1 MRTASGGREAP
12 DGIAVVPRC
21 GRTHH
26 DVSRP
31 SAKRS
36 SPSPVP
42 TGGRLSPVTDAPTT
56 PARHPDRSTSA
67 LSHLGGLVGRH
78 PKTVVVIWLLAVVAA
93 FAGATG
99 AFGNQS
105 LFDRLPVRRPV
116 GRGREPP
123 GPRPARRRRP
133 VGHVDPPA
141 PGDRCRARR
150 ARDRRRG
157 ARPPP
162 GDQADRRA
170 SPRSAAPAPVPA
182 GLDSPE
188 AKTLLPTSGDDG
200 FAAVVTFDPA
210 PRGRRPATG
219 RRRRSTRSSHDLVAA
234 IPGAHGTT
242 GGLADLIDAITS
254 QVETDLRAGEGI
266 ALPISFLVMVL
277 VFGGFVAAGM
287 PIIGAIA
294 SIAGRAR
301 LAARVLPP
309 HRPRRH
315 RRQRRH
321 RPRAGPVH
329 RLRAAHREP
338 VPRGA
343 AQPRAR
349 ADPAAEITR
358 EEVLAS
364 VARTVDSAGRTV
376 VFSGLTVAIS
386 LGGLLVFEASILKA
400 IGSAGLSVV
409 LVAMLVALTLV
420 PALCVVGAR
429 RLLKRG
435 TEQAPEEG
443 VFSRLATWVFRR
455 PLLVII
461 AVLAVLGT
469 LAAPALGPAAH
480 LVGQGAAA
488 GQRAAATVLRPR
500 WTADYPQ
507 LSGPDVQVVAE
518 AGLQEAQAYA
528 ASLPVVDGQRL
539 TRPGRARHRRPQ
551 RSCRSTPQGGALD
564 DRRRDAVDGTA
575 ADRPAFPT
583 KVIGQA
589 SACAT
594 SPTRCASARPIAFA
608 LVALATLVLLFLMT
622 GSVVIPVKA
631 LLMNVVSLGA
641 SLGVV
646 VWIFQQGHLQGLLGF
661 DSVGAIESTI
671 PMLVLAFGFGLSMD
685 YEVFL
690 LSRIVEL
697 HERGVG
703 NDEAV
708 IVGPAAVGPHHHL
721 GRRSSWSSCSPASSP
736 GSCSSSRRPASAW
749 RWRCCSTP
757 PSCACCSC
765 RPR

>member
-1 MRTASGGREAP
+1 M
-12 DGIAVVPRC
+12 
-21 GRTHH
+21 
-26 DVSRP
+26 
-31 SAKRS
+31 
-36 SPSPVP
+36 
-42 TGGRLSPVTDAPTT
+42 
-56 PARHPDRSTSA
+56 
-67 LSHLGGLVGRH
+67 
-78 PKTVVVIWLLAVVAA
+78 
-93 FAGATG
+93 
-99 AFGNQS
+99 
-105 LFDRLPVRRPV
+105 
-116 GRGREPP
+116 
-123 GPRPARRRRP
+123 
-133 VGHVDPPA
+133 
-141 PGDRCRARR
+141 
-150 ARDRRRG
+150 
-157 ARPPP
+157 
-162 GDQADRRA
+162 
-170 SPRSAAPAPVPA
+170 
-182 GLDSPE
+182 
-188 AKTLLPTSGDDG
+188 PTSGDG

-210 PRGRRPATG
+210 LEGEARDRAQAQVDTQFD
-219 RRRRSTRSSHDLVAA
+219 DLVAA
-234 IPGAHGTT
+234 VPGAHGTT
-242 GGLADLIDAITS
+242 GGLADLIEAITS

-294 SIAGRAR
+294 SIAGA
-301 LAARVLPP
+301 LASLLGFSHLIDLDATVVNVVTVLGLGLCIDYGLLTVSRFREELRSRVQG
-309 HRPRRH
+309 RPT
-315 RRQRRH
+315 
-321 RPRAGPVH
+321 
-329 RLRAAHREP
+329 
-338 VPRGA
+338 
-343 AQPRAR
+343 
-349 ADPAAEITR
+349 AEITR
-358 EEVLAS
+358 EEILAS

-429 RLLKRG
+429 RLLRRG

-443 VFSRLATWVFRR
+443 VFSRLATRVFRH

-469 LAAPALGPAAH
+469 LAAPALGLRLTSSGRELLPVSAP
-480 LVGQGAAA
+480 
-488 GQRAAATVLRPR
+488 QRQFFESLERN
-500 WTADYPQ
+500 YPQ

-518 AGLQEAQAYA
+518 ASLQEAQAYA

-539 TRPGRARHRRPQ
+539 TGRVESVTDAL
-551 RSCRSTPQGGALD
+551 SLVSINTPGGALD
-564 DRRRDAVDGTA
+564 DGARDAVTA
-575 ADRPAFPT
+575 LRADRPAFGT

-589 SACAT
+589 SGLRDFTDSLRERA
-594 SPTRCASARPIAFA
+594 PIAFP

-646 VWIFQQGHLQGLLGF
+646 VWIFQQGHLQGLMGF

-708 IVGPAAVGPHHHL
+708 IAGLQRSGRIITSAAHPCRHRVLRLRRRSAARHQGDRRRSGGGGAARRDARADAARARHDGPARRLELVGAQEPSAVARTVRDHRMTL
-721 GRRSSWSSCSPASSP
+721 RRAQD
-736 GSCSSSRRPASAW
+736 
-749 RWRCCSTP
+749 
-757 PSCACCSC
+757 
-765 RPR
+765 PR

>member
-1 MRTASGGREAP
+1 M
-12 DGIAVVPRC
+12 
-21 GRTHH
+21 
-26 DVSRP
+26 
-31 SAKRS
+31 
-36 SPSPVP
+36 
-42 TGGRLSPVTDAPTT
+42 TDAPDHANT
-56 PARHPDRSTSA
+56 AASHPDRSNSA

-78 PKTVVVIWLLAVVAA
+78 PKTVIVVWLLAVIAA

-105 LFDRLPVRRPV
+105 LFDRLQSGDPAVAGENLQ
-116 GRGREPP
+116 GR
-123 GPRPARRRRP
+123 
-133 VGHVDPPA
+133 
-141 PGDRCRARR
+141 
-150 ARDRRRG
+150 
-157 ARPPP
+157 
-162 GDQADRRA
+162 DQLVAA
-170 SPRSAAPAPVPA
+170 GRSATSTHLLQVTGANAAAPTTVSAVRVAAEAIGRIPGVVSVAAPQLVPA
-182 GLDSPE
+182 GLDSPA
-188 AKTLLPTSGDDG
+188 AKALLPLSGDG
-200 FAAVVTFDPA
+200 FAAVVTFDPDLEGA
-210 PRGRRPATG
+210 ARDQAQAKVDTQFD
-219 RRRRSTRSSHDLVAA
+219 DLVAA
-234 IPGAHGTT
+234 VPGARGTT
-242 GGLADLIDAITS
+242 GGVADLIEAITS

-294 SIAGRAR
+294 SIAGA
-301 LAARVLPP
+301 LASLLGFSHLIDLDATVVNVVTVLGLGLCIDYGLLTVS
-309 HRPRRH
+309 RFREE
-315 RRQRRH
+315 
-321 RPRAGPVH
+321 
-329 RLRAAHREP
+329 LRSHVQGR
-338 VPRGA
+338 
-343 AQPRAR
+343 
-349 ADPAAEITR
+349 PAAEITR
-358 EEVLAS
+358 EEILAS

-409 LVAMLVALTLV
+409 VVAMLVALTLV

-443 VFSRLATWVFRR
+443 VFSRLATRVFAH

-469 LAAPALGPAAH
+469 LAAPAFDLRLTSSGKELLPVSAP
-480 LVGQGAAA
+480 
-488 GQRAAATVLRPR
+488 QRQFF
-500 WTADYPQ
+500 TALERSYPQ

-518 AGLQEAQAYA
+518 AGLEQTQAYA

-539 TRPGRARHRRPQ
+539 IGRVERVTDDLTLVQ
-551 RSCRSTPQGGALD
+551 IDTPGGALD
-564 DRRRDAVDGTA
+564 DGARDAVTA
-575 ADRPAFPT
+575 LRAARPDFPT

-589 SACAT
+589 SGLRDFTDSLRERA
-594 SPTRCASARPIAFA
+594 PLAFA

-661 DSVGAIESTI
+661 DGVGAIESTI

-708 IVGPAAVGPHHHL
+708 IAGLQRSGRIITSAAVLVVIVFSGFVAGQLLVIKQTGVGLAVAVLLDATLVRMLLVPATMALL
-721 GRRSSWSSCSPASSP
+721 GDWNWWAPKSLRRWHARF
-736 GSCSSSRRPASAW
+736 GI
-749 RWRCCSTP
+749 TE
-757 PSCACCSC
+757 
-765 RPR
+765 

>member
-1 MRTASGGREAP
+1 M
-12 DGIAVVPRC
+12 
-21 GRTHH
+21 
-26 DVSRP
+26 
-31 SAKRS
+31 
-36 SPSPVP
+36 
-42 TGGRLSPVTDAPTT
+42 TDAPDHANT
-56 PARHPDRSTSA
+56 AASHPDRSNSA

-78 PKTVVVIWLLAVVAA
+78 PKTVIVVWLLAVIAA

-99 AFGNQS
+99 GFGNQS
-105 LFDRLPVRRPV
+105 LFDRLQSGDPAVAGENLQ
-116 GRGREPP
+116 GR
-123 GPRPARRRRP
+123 
-133 VGHVDPPA
+133 
-141 PGDRCRARR
+141 
-150 ARDRRRG
+150 
-157 ARPPP
+157 
-162 GDQADRRA
+162 DQLVAA
-170 SPRSAAPAPVPA
+170 GRSATSTHLLQVTGANAAAPTTVSAVRVAAEAIGRIPGVVSVAAPQLVPA
-182 GLDSPE
+182 GLDSPA
-188 AKTLLPTSGDDG
+188 AKALLPLSGDG
-200 FAAVVTFDPA
+200 FAAVVTFDPDLEGA
-210 PRGRRPATG
+210 ARDQAQAKVDTQFN
-219 RRRRSTRSSHDLVAA
+219 DLVAA
-234 IPGAHGTT
+234 VPGARGTT
-242 GGLADLIDAITS
+242 GGVADLIEAITS

-294 SIAGRAR
+294 SIAGA
-301 LAARVLPP
+301 LASLLGFSHLIDLDATVVNVVTVLGLGLCIDYGLLTVS
-309 HRPRRH
+309 RFREE
-315 RRQRRH
+315 
-321 RPRAGPVH
+321 
-329 RLRAAHREP
+329 LRSHVQGR
-338 VPRGA
+338 
-343 AQPRAR
+343 
-349 ADPAAEITR
+349 PAAEITR
-358 EEVLAS
+358 EEILAS

-409 LVAMLVALTLV
+409 VVAMLVALTLV

-443 VFSRLATWVFRR
+443 VFSRLATRVFAH

-469 LAAPALGPAAH
+469 LAAPAFDLRLTSSGKELLPVSAP
-480 LVGQGAAA
+480 
-488 GQRAAATVLRPR
+488 QRQFF
-500 WTADYPQ
+500 TALERSYPQ

-518 AGLQEAQAYA
+518 AGLEQTQAYA

-539 TRPGRARHRRPQ
+539 IGRVERVADDLTLVQ
-551 RSCRSTPQGGALD
+551 IDTPGGALD
-564 DRRRDAVDGTA
+564 DGARDAVTA
-575 ADRPAFPT
+575 LRAARPDFPT

-589 SACAT
+589 SGLRDFTDSLRERA
-594 SPTRCASARPIAFA
+594 PLAFA

-661 DSVGAIESTI
+661 DGVGAIESTI

-708 IVGPAAVGPHHHL
+708 IAGLQRSGRIITSAAVLVVIVFSGFVAGQLLVIKQTGVGLAVAVLLDATLVRMLLVPATMALL
-721 GRRSSWSSCSPASSP
+721 GDWNWWAPKSLRRWHARF
-736 GSCSSSRRPASAW
+736 GI
-749 RWRCCSTP
+749 TE
-757 PSCACCSC
+757 
-765 RPR
+765 